1 MDHKVIQIIDENN
14 NIVDTFKIYDSTVQD
29 FKKAEKSEDWIRNQ
43 VNIYYMEDC
52 WTTISKFL
60 DCQLGEKMLK
70 GITPDDEREA
80 LMLESYIEVHQ
91 KYLLPNVFGN
101 LALNTYILFSE
112 YATADNF
119 GKELLELYRIVKI
132 VSKDFRLRKLKSGK
146 YEYIVEV
153 ARELCRLAENTN
165 PNFKM
170 NYELTIFL
178 EKKRKKGWYK
188 YNLKTNKLEFESE
201 Y

>member
-1 MDHKVIQIIDENN
+1 MDHKAIQIIDENN
-14 NIVDTFKIYDSTVQD
+14 NIVDTFEIYNSAVKA

-43 VNIYYMEDC
+43 VNIYYMEEH
-52 WTTISKFL
+52 WATISRFL

-80 LMLESYIEVHQ
+80 LMLESYIDVYQ

-119 GKELLELYRIVKI
+119 GKELLELYRMVKI
-132 VSKDFRLRKLKSGK
+132 VSKDLRLRKLQRGK
-146 YEYIVEV
+146 YEYI
-153 ARELCRLAENTN
+153 AGIAHELCYIAENAN
-165 PNFKM
+165 PAFNM
-170 NYELTIFL
+170 NYEVTLFL
-178 EKKRKKGWYK
+178 DKKRKKGRYK
-188 YNLKTNKLEFESE
+188 YNFKTNKLEFEGE